1 MLLINGI
8 AMSVSQVTKAGFS
21 LKGKQQVTM
30 YISILIKNDHLIKN
44 YVKDSVLQKNICS
57 VLMYHSLLYIIKKR
71 EILFENTNYT
81 SAAKQK

>member
-8 AMSVSQVTKAGFS
+8 AIPVSQVTKAGFS

-30 YISILIKNDHLIKN
+30 YISIFIKNDHLIKN

-57 VLMYHSLLYIIKKR
+57 VLMYHSLYIIKKR